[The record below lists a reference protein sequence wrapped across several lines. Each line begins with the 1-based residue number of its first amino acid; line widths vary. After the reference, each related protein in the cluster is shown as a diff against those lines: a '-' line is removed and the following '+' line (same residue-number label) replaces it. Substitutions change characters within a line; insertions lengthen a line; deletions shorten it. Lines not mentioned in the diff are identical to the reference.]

1 MIPYMKKAA
10 ALLLAAAASAAAL
23 TLDEALLSVEDAPS
37 TRAAKAQL
45 EADRRKTTA
54 ANANFL
60 PRVDFKGSW
69 TYLDRTLE
77 MDLNSLRDA
86 LIQLQANDALERAKI
101 QAAMAGGTLT
111 PEQQQAIAQ
120 GAAAQF
126 DAALPPFVETLREQ
140 SRFDAELT
148 VVQPIFVGGK
158 VLAARGAAKG
168 QEKRSTIALEQ
179 ARSERISTVAKTYI
193 DATLLRQ
200 AVELRRDGVAGIERH
215 VEQAEKLLA
224 EGMIERTQ
232 LLRAQLA
239 LSTARADLEAEEG
252 RYATALE
259 ALRIWTGRDDGPTD
273 ELRDVPLPWDS
284 AGAQEAVFRQ
294 NLKTREIGAI
304 RAQLDEKS
312 AAERGQMLPTVA
324 AFGSWQILPREL
336 SALEPRWAA
345 GVQVRMPIFSGG
357 KDWSEWKSAKSEG
370 ERVEQ
375 LGAAWNEGLRVMV
388 LQSWNKRVTA
398 KNRWESLATS
408 EKLAEETLNN
418 FEKRFAAGMATSL
431 DVVDARIQ
439 LDQARLGRLKSLGD
453 MALASIEILSLANET
468 TRLPQLWNQGANE

>member
-1 MIPYMKKAA
+1 MISSMKKAA

-345 GVQVRMPIFSGG
+345 GVQVSMPIFAGG
-357 KDWSEWKSAKSEG
+357 KDWSNWKSAKSEG

-388 LQSWNKRVTA
+388 LRSWNDRAAA

-408 EKLAEETLNN
+408 ERLAEETLSN

-431 DVVDARIQ
+431 DVVDARLQ
-439 LDQARLGRLKSLGD
+439 YDQARLGRLKSLGD
-453 MALASIEILSLANET
+453 MAKASIEILVLANET
-468 TRLPQLWNQGANE
+468 SRLPERWNKGKSE

>member
-1 MIPYMKKAA
+1 MIRPAKSAA
-10 ALLLAAAASAAAL
+10 ALLLAFAAASSAL
-23 TLDEALLSVEDAPS
+23 TLEEALGSVEEAP
-37 TRAAKAQL
+37 TLRAAKAQL
-45 EADRRKTTA
+45 ESDRRKTSA

-60 PRVDFKGSW
+60 PQVEFKGSW

-77 MDLNSLRDA
+77 MDLNELRGA
-86 LIQLQANDALERAKI
+86 LIQLQTNDALERAKI
-101 QAAMAGGTLT
+101 QAAMAGATLA

-120 GAAAQF
+120 SAAAQL
-126 DAALPPFVETLREQ
+126 DAAIPPFVETLREQ

-158 VLAARGAAKG
+158 LLAARGAAKG
-168 QEKRSTIALEQ
+168 QEKRSNIALEQ
-179 ARSERISTVAKTYI
+179 VRAERISTIAQTYI
-193 DATLLRQ
+193 NATLLRQ
-200 AVELRRDGVAGIERH
+200 AVELRRQGVESIERH
-215 VEQAEKLLA
+215 VGQAAKLLA

-239 LSTARADLEAEEG
+239 LSTAQADLEAEEG
-252 RYATALE
+252 RYATALQ
-259 ALRIWTGRDDGPTD
+259 ALRIWTGRDDEPTD
-273 ELRDVPLPWDS
+273 TLRDVPLPWDS
-284 AGAQEAVFRQ
+284 ASAQDAVFKR
-294 NLKTREIGAI
+294 NLKALEIEAI
-304 RAQLDEKS
+304 RSQLDEKS
-312 AAERGQMLPTVA
+312 AAQRGQMLPTVA